1 MTAKDNLLLLPQKE
15 LELKLKRFPKNDVIK
30 IMMELMRYK
39 KLVMDK
45 NNRSYF

>member
-15 LELKLKRFPKNDVIK
+15 LELKLKRFTKNDVIK

-39 KLVMDK
+39 EVVMDK